1 MPLTSHHPQCYPS
14 HQSSM
19 TNAHTGV
26 LIQTSMEGTPPPR
39 GAEKGQRQAC
49 SWKRPRLY
57 LPVRRLALPVGTGG
71 GPGGGSS
78 HRQLEGRGGAAQP
91 GWRLP
96 PRESPRAQGQH
107 KHTRA
112 PPGCSLSMC
121 PPTRGHLARDFS
133 DRVPSK
139 NKLFGD
145 FQCHLRKDKPQ
156 VIGEFN
162 TILLCCMNISIKFVT
177 DNVMRQS

>member
-14 HQSSM
+14 HQSLM
-19 TNAHTGV
+19 TNAQTGV

-78 HRQLEGRGGAAQP
+78 HRQLEGGVALPNLGGGYPP
-91 GWRLP
+91 GKVP
-96 PRESPRAQGQH
+96 GPKANTG
-107 KHTRA
+107 A
-112 PPGCSLSMC
+112 PPGWSLSMC
-121 PPTRGHLARDFS
+121 PPTWGHFTRGFS
-133 DRVPSK
+133 ERVLSK
-139 NKLFGD
+139 NKSFSD
-145 FQCHLRKDKPQ
+145 FQCLNRTNHK
-156 VIGEFN
+156 
-162 TILLCCMNISIKFVT
+162 
-177 DNVMRQS
+177 